1 MKQIDAGGL
10 SFRENRRR
18 NKYYVDKTLLIK
30 DILESNDSGVF
41 LFTRPRR
48 FGKTTNL
55 IMMDAFF
62 NIDYKGN
69 DWFDGLAI
77 SRYPKYDGYKNAFP
91 VINLNM
97 KDTKSPDY
105 GNFMNALGGAIV
117 DALKKHPYLIDSPIL
132 MKDEKILIDA
142 LLTGNAD
149 RDQLKTS
156 LRKISEILER
166 HHGKTE
172 YSTLFALYLN
182 NQHVT
187 WMAFVP

>member
-55 IMMDAFF
+55 TMMDAFF
-62 NIDYKGN
+62 NIDYKGD

-77 SRYPKYDGYKNAFP
+77 SQIHGRKYYMGMKGRVVLFGISFWVKVPKVK
-91 VINLNM
+91 VE
-97 KDTKSPDY
+97 
-105 GNFMNALGGAIV
+105 IV
-117 DALKKHPYLIDSPIL
+117 
-132 MKDEKILIDA
+132 
-142 LLTGNAD
+142 
-149 RDQLKTS
+149 
-156 LRKISEILER
+156 EI
-166 HHGKTE
+166 
-172 YSTLFALYLN
+172 
-182 NQHVT
+182 
-187 WMAFVP
+187 

>member
-30 DILESNDSGVF
+30 DILESDDSGVF

-55 IMMDAFF
+55 TMMDAFF

-77 SRYPKYDGYKNAFP
+77 SQIHGRKYYMGMKGRVVLFGISFWVKVPKVK
-91 VINLNM
+91 VE
-97 KDTKSPDY
+97 
-105 GNFMNALGGAIV
+105 IV
-117 DALKKHPYLIDSPIL
+117 
-132 MKDEKILIDA
+132 
-142 LLTGNAD
+142 
-149 RDQLKTS
+149 
-156 LRKISEILER
+156 EI
-166 HHGKTE
+166 
-172 YSTLFALYLN
+172 
-182 NQHVT
+182 
-187 WMAFVP
+187 

>member
-55 IMMDAFF
+55 TMMDAFF

-77 SRYPKYDGYKNAFP
+77 SQIHGRKYYMGMKGRVVLFGISFWVKVPKVK
-91 VINLNM
+91 VE
-97 KDTKSPDY
+97 
-105 GNFMNALGGAIV
+105 IV
-117 DALKKHPYLIDSPIL
+117 GI
-132 MKDEKILIDA
+132 
-142 LLTGNAD
+142 
-149 RDQLKTS
+149 
-156 LRKISEILER
+156 
-166 HHGKTE
+166 
-172 YSTLFALYLN
+172 
-182 NQHVT
+182 
-187 WMAFVP
+187 

>member
-1 MKQIDAGGL
+1 MRQIDAGGL

-30 DILESNDSGVF
+30 DILESDDSGVF

-55 IMMDAFF
+55 TMMDAFF

-77 SRYPKYDGYKNAFP
+77 SRYPEYDGYKNAFP

-117 DALKKHPYLIDSPIL
+117 DALKKHPLSDR
-132 MKDEKILIDA
+132 
-142 LLTGNAD
+142 LTHPHEG
-149 RDQLKTS
+149 
-156 LRKISEILER
+156 
-166 HHGKTE
+166 
-172 YSTLFALYLN
+172 
-182 NQHVT
+182 
-187 WMAFVP
+187 